1 MKIIVADN
9 VISAVYTAV
18 YAFGGEGFLS
28 LLTDDAKVVGASSS
42 YLLWATAIPFCGMA
56 AFVWDGVFIGVT
68 ATRGMLLSSAISAIS
83 FFLVYALLHTTLQNH
98 ALWLAFLVFLAMRGG
113 VQSFMYRKLRLVESY
128 DKLRVDI

>member
-1 MKIIVADN
+1 M
-9 VISAVYTAV
+9 

-42 YLLWATAIPFCGMA
+42 YLLWAAAIPFCGMA

-68 ATRGMLLSSAISAIS
+68 ATRGMLLSSAIAAIS

-113 VQSFMYRKLRLVESY
+113 VQSFLAYRMAFSN
-128 DKLRVDI
+128 

>member
-1 MKIIVADN
+1 
-9 VISAVYTAV
+9 V

-68 ATRGMLLSSAISAIS
+68 ATRGMLLSSAIAAIS

-113 VQSFMYRKLRLVESY
+113 VQSFLAYRMAFSN
-128 DKLRVDI
+128 